1 MVCLR
6 MGFGLIVLQETAVAA
21 AAVDAADGGAGSC
34 SDPACICR
42 FSVTHTLP
50 QNAIECRHLASSGA
64 CGGCGE
70 CKMMKEIGA
79 NKMLCDVT
87 HVYCMGILVI
97 QRGYVIPDL
106 CAAIFKCLYEP
117 GVSAKKVEEV
127 ELCLWSNYN
136 SYMKEFVVD
145 KAVHI
150 FHCGPALPRELA
162 VDGSTTC
169 GVELPMGTKW
179 FNVGAEVPAGVQ
191 KYLAYKKE
199 QHKQAG
205 DARQDALGTGAPTPW
220 DEIFNERLAAAL
232 HTKIEFFG
240 DKIEFTAEQFAGFGA
255 AGVSLNSYIKAGAQ
269 YFKPVRNIKMTPVE
283 TTNNT
288 HHTHR
293 SRAME
298 IHEKKHHAK
307 GVCVS
312 LSRRGGL
319 FFAFLCLHVACL
331 LSGGTDVC
339 CATSS
344 MVERTQH
351 ELCGHRDDVSSRTPR
366 TAQEQ
371 HHAAR
376 LKPASREA
384 RLPAGCTT
392 SRRGQRC
399 YVGRKRDFHV
409 VPDYCRAADGTT
421 GTDTLPCA
429 FAFHQGHG
437 GVQDQIRWPEYA
449 RLALQP
455 RVSVLSTG
463 QKNATRQCSSRCTAM
478 ARDSDRRRAS
488 AQVPPQCAQYR
499 QHASEVIRVAT
510 AKLSCDFPARPQHFR
525 QT

>member
-6 MGFGLIVLQETAVAA
+6 MGFGLIVQQETAVDAAAVDAAAVDA
-21 AAVDAADGGAGSC
+21 AAVDAADGGAASC
-34 SDPACICR
+34 SDPTCICR
-42 FSVTHTLP
+42 FSVTHILP

-64 CGGCGE
+64 CGECGE
-70 CKMMKEIGA
+70 CKMMQEIGA
-79 NKMLCDVT
+79 NKTLKDVT

-127 ELCLWSNYN
+127 ELYLWSNYN

-150 FHCGPALPRELA
+150 FHCGPALPRVLA

-191 KYLAYKKE
+191 KYIAYKKE

-205 DARQDALGTGAPTPW
+205 DARQEDALGPVAPTPW
-220 DEIFNERLAAAL
+220 DEISNEPLAAAL
-232 HTKIEFFG
+232 QTKIEFFG
-240 DKIEFTAEQFAGFGA
+240 DKIEFTAQQFASFGA

-288 HHTHR
+288 HYTHR

-298 IHEKKHHAK
+298 IHEKKPHAK
-307 GVCVS
+307 GVS
-312 LSRRGGL
+312 LSRGGCFFLL
-319 FFAFLCLHVACL
+319 FSVCMWRVYFQGELTVD
-331 LSGGTDVC
+331 SGGCVHAGVC

-351 ELCGHRDDVSSRTPR
+351 ELCGHRGDVSSRTPR

-371 HHAAR
+371 HHAAG
-376 LKPASREA
+376 LKSASLEA
-384 RLPAGCTT
+384 GLPAGCTT
-392 SRRGQRC
+392 SLRGQRRN
-399 YVGRKRDFHV
+399 VGRKRDFHV
-409 VPDYCRAADGTT
+409 VPDYGGAPDGTPD
-421 GTDTLPCA
+421 TDAIPCA
-429 FAFHQGHG
+429 FAFH
-437 GVQDQIRWPEYA
+437 
-449 RLALQP
+449 
-455 RVSVLSTG
+455 
-463 QKNATRQCSSRCTAM
+463 
-478 ARDSDRRRAS
+478 
-488 AQVPPQCAQYR
+488 
-499 QHASEVIRVAT
+499 
-510 AKLSCDFPARPQHFR
+510 
-525 QT
+525 